1 VTSRKSAEVDAYLA
15 TLEHPMAASVASL
28 RDDFLAL
35 DPDLGEHIKWNAPSF
50 VFDGD
55 DRVTFRL
62 HPKGLLQIVLH
73 RGTKIRADAAD
84 FRFDDPSGL
93 IVWPAQDR
101 GVITLD
107 DPTDAEAKRSVVLD
121 IVKRWLVAR

>member
-1 VTSRKSAEVDAYLA
+1 MTSRESAEVDAYLA
-15 TLEHPMAASVASL
+15 TLDHPMAASVAGL

-93 IVWPAQDR
+93 IAWPAQDR

-107 DPTDAEAKRSVVLD
+107 NPTDAEAKRSVVLD

>member
-1 VTSRKSAEVDAYLA
+1 MTASDSAEVDAFLA
-15 TLEHPMAASVASL
+15 ALDHPMKPAVASL
-28 RDDFLAL
+28 RDGFLAL

-93 IVWPAQDR
+93 IAWPAQDR
-101 GVITLD
+101 GVVTLD
-107 DPTDAEAKRSVVLD
+107 DLADAEAKRSVVLD